1 MNVII
6 ALPSFRAAKC
16 KNSCISKNQAVEVVE
31 VTELGIQNEE
41 WEREEASAYAG
52 AVLRLESWY
61 YTWPLG
67 ALPITCH
74 RLLRRR
80 DTEALQSA
88 NKAISIRP
96 GNRV

>member
-1 MNVII
+1 MQFLEKMNVII

-52 AVLRLESWY
+52 AVFTTGVLVLY
-61 YTWPLG
+61 L
-67 ALPITCH
+67 A
-74 RLLRRR
+74 
-80 DTEALQSA
+80 
-88 NKAISIRP
+88 P
-96 GNRV
+96 GCIAHYLSSTAP